1 MPVSDA
7 QEPRCAVPVAGRIGA
22 AVASGP
28 AVTNPPAGPCSGT
41 ALRAARDATLA
52 ALAESS
58 SVAGYGA
65 ARAALVALPA
75 GSLPMWLPSSR
86 FCLADPETSSC
97 SAASLPS

>member
-1 MPVSDA
+1 
-7 QEPRCAVPVAGRIGA
+7 
-22 AVASGP
+22 VASGP

-75 GSLPMWLPSSR
+75 GE
-86 FCLADPETSSC
+86 LADV
-97 SAASLPS
+97 AAVLALLLGRPRDILLLSGEFAELTERLGDP